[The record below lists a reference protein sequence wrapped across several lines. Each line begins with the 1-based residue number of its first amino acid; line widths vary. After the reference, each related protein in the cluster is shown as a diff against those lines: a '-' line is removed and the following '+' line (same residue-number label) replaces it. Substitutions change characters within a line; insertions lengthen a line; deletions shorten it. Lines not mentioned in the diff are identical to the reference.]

1 MRAGAPGRK
10 APRSR
15 RPALNSFVAA
25 AARIDDNP
33 GEGIGGRKDLSRGG
47 WIRRRLP
54 TGSRTAEATM
64 NLTAKDV
71 MTTHVLA
78 VRADWPI
85 SQLADFLVEHSISGA
100 PVVSEGGRLV
110 GVVSM
115 TDIVRYESM
124 PVNNPKPAG
133 PHSYYLQSLELQYA
147 EEEVSSFRIGGD
159 SPTAIED
166 IMTPVLFK
174 VTEDTPLPKI
184 ADTMIKGRIHRLLVT
199 RGEEIVGIVSA
210 LDVLK
215 VIRDM

>member
-1 MRAGAPGRK
+1 
-10 APRSR
+10 
-15 RPALNSFVAA
+15 
-25 AARIDDNP
+25 
-33 GEGIGGRKDLSRGG
+33 
-47 WIRRRLP
+47 
-54 TGSRTAEATM
+54 M